1 MMPEPTAPFDA
12 ERYALNRLGVGDI
25 EILKLV
31 LTGASVIDWKRLHF
45 RTLEEV
51 DAFLRANLFD
61 PYDPIDIRRMN
72 AILRQAV
79 SYLRK
84 TFRYKVAQPVAEP
97 ARIQDLF
104 LMASGAMEP
113 VRLRRIAC
121 VVLKVMHTVHHV
133 EARELLLRTRLSEAE
148 LQQIVDVRVREAME
162 RIGPGLGMVSL
173 EGSTKTRESIITK
186 LLSKK
191 EHLAAQV
198 YDRLRYRV
206 VVRDYADL
214 PSMVVALAS
223 ELFPYNFLVP
233 GETQNTLLPW
243 DELPE
248 LFPQLPRHGH
258 RARDADDETDGTPT
272 RNEFSG
278 KTYRIL
284 NFIVNLPVRIDA
296 TALAGRRE
304 HDADLGRIVFVPLE
318 FQVADEETRSVNES
332 GESSHARYKKRQ
344 LLRVLARLSR
354 GLVVP
359 RRRRATG
366 AEPPRTP
373 PLKRGD

>member
-1 MMPEPTAPFDA
+1 MMTERMPQPPPD
-12 ERYALNRLGVGDI
+12 RYALERLGAGDL
-25 EILKLV
+25 EVLKLV

-45 RTLEEV
+45 RTKEEV

-61 PYDPIDIRRMN
+61 PDDPVDVRRMY
-72 AILRQAV
+72 AILGQAV
-79 SYLRK
+79 VYLRK

-104 LMASGAMEP
+104 LIASGVMEP

-133 EARELLLRTRLSEAE
+133 ESRELLLRTRVSEAE
-148 LQQIVDVRVREAME
+148 LQQIVDVRVRETMA
-162 RIGPGLGMVSL
+162 RIGPALGMVSL

-186 LLSKK
+186 LISKK

-198 YDRLRYRV
+198 YDRLRYRIV
-206 VVRDYADL
+206 VESFEQL
-214 PSMVVALAS
+214 PSMVLALAT

-233 GETQNTLLPW
+233 GQTQNSLVAW
-243 DELPE
+243 HELPE
-248 LFPQLPRHGH
+248 LFPKLSRLGH
-258 RARDADDETDGTPT
+258 PSPDGHEEEALKHA
-272 RNEFSG
+272 RNEFSANS
-278 KTYRIL
+278 YRIL

-296 TALAGRRE
+296 SALAGRRE
-304 HDADLGRIVFVPLE
+304 RDADLGRIVFVPLE
-318 FQVADEETRSVNES
+318 FQVVDQATRVNNES

-359 RRRRATG
+359 RRRRSI
-366 AEPPRTP
+366 
-373 PLKRGD
+373 RGDTPGAPPDKR